1 MFSSNSS
8 SDHDNWYAP
17 AINES
22 LAFYMSTNT
31 FNNPIFE
38 AQFELDSS
46 QEGEIVSGGSGC
58 TEQNEVGRNQE
69 ELSRSS
75 KSSSPSTTCKV
86 SNGNNNIKQEQKQNN
101 WTNFCDNLMFS
112 IKSKIYVFELNFKRK
127 LQRLRRFASGH
138 LPSWLMTNIG
148 SIKNHATAAATTT
161 SSGENIYVYENY
173 DDMNDDEEEEEED
186 KFWETIQ
193 QPYSKDSLNVQQEKI
208 LSRLEQVIQAKRSNS
223 FHGFLEQQQQQQG
236 ELFNIAQSELSS
248 RLRLN
253 CSSDGLRGSSSK
265 QANNNGNGGA
275 KFKAGFNQVLNTAGI
290 CSTKLKVG
298 FIRDLSHQEGRGIS
312 RELIESHIQKY
323 MFVYVNANV
332 NVRVVVSLCCVL
344 VYLTVKLATN

>member
-1 MFSSNSS
+1 MFSSNPSS
-8 SDHDNWYAP
+8 NHDNWYAP

-46 QEGEIVSGGSGC
+46 QEGEIVSGSSC
-58 TEQNEVGRNQE
+58 AEQNQE
-69 ELSRSS
+69 ELNRSS
-75 KSSSPSTTCKV
+75 ESSSLSTTCKV
-86 SNGNNNIKQEQKQNN
+86 SNGNSTVKQQQQQQNN

-127 LQRLRRFASGH
+127 LHRLKRFASGH

-148 SIKNHATAAATTT
+148 SIKNHATAAA
-161 SSGENIYVYENY
+161 SNSGENIYEYENY
-173 DDMNDDEEEEEED
+173 DDMNDGDEEED

-223 FHGFLEQQQQQQG
+223 FHSFLEQQQQEG
-236 ELFNIAQSELSS
+236 ELFNIAQSELNA

-253 CSSDGLRGSSSK
+253 RPSDGLRGSSWK
-265 QANNNGNGGA
+265 QGNNNGNGGT
-275 KFKAGFNQVLNTAGI
+275 KFKTGFNRVLNTAGI
-290 CSTKLKVG
+290 CSPKLKVG
-298 FIRDLSHQEGRGIS
+298 FITDLSHQKS
-312 RELIESHIQKY
+312 REISK
-323 MFVYVNANV
+323 
-332 NVRVVVSLCCVL
+332 
-344 VYLTVKLATN
+344 